1 MYAFSLRQE
10 LWRIILGEEEVIDC
24 RRNPGYWSVEN
35 EWDASP
41 CNRLLYSQPFC
52 KLLILQA
59 QISNP
64 FFIFDLLEQVG
75 ETV

>member
-24 RRNPGYWSVEN
+24 RRNPGCWSVWN
-35 EWDASP
+35 EYDASP
-41 CNRLLYSQPFC
+41 FDRLLNSQPLC
-52 KLLILQA
+52 KLLILHA

-64 FFIFDLLEQVG
+64 FFIFDLLEQLG
-75 ETV
+75 ETI